1 MRFASAIEPLRCAAR
16 ASSNSCSGVECPTA
30 SFVLKR
36 KPHSIGLPVVSVLDI
51 ETRCSIKLHIDD
63 RTGKLDFVYRARP
76 LEQGSVI
83 LVTGGV
89 DDGLTRLRR
98 KRYNHDQRGFRVT
111 IVFR

>member
-63 RTGKLDFVYRARP
+63 WTGKLDFVYRARP
-76 LEQGSVI
+76 PEQGPVTFM
-83 LVTGGV
+83 TGGI
-89 DDGLTRLRR
+89 DHGLTRRR
-98 KRYNHDQRGFRVT
+98 GMRYNHRHRSGRFRN
-111 IVFR
+111 VF

>member
-36 KPHSIGLPVVSVLDI
+36 KPRSIGLPVVSVLDI

-63 RTGKLDFVYRARP
+63 RTGKLDFVYRTRP
-76 LEQGSVI
+76 LEQGPVI
-83 LVTGGV
+83 LVAGRI
-89 DDGLTRLRR
+89 DDGLTRRRR
-98 KRYNHDQRGFRVT
+98 KRYDHRDRGCR
-111 IVFR
+111 

>member
-36 KPHSIGLPVVSVLDI
+36 KPHSIGLPVISVLDI

-63 RTGKLDFVYRARP
+63 RTGKLDFVYRAWP
-76 LEQGSVI
+76 LEQGP
-83 LVTGGV
+83 VTFMTCGI
-89 DDGLTRLRR
+89 DHSLTRRR
-98 KRYNHDQRGFRVT
+98 SYRYNRPQHGWRIRDG
-111 IVFR
+111 